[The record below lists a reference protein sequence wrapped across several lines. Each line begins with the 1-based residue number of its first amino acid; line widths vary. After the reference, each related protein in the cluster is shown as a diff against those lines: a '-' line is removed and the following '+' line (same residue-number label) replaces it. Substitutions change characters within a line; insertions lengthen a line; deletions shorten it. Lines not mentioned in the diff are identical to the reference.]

1 MFNRASVSHNN
12 FVVINTMEVVR
23 GPVYLTF
30 YLDDAEKIS
39 F

>member
-1 MFNRASVSHNN
+1 MFNGASLSHKN

-23 GPVYLTF
+23 GPIYLTF
-30 YLDDAEKIS
+30 CLDNAEKIS